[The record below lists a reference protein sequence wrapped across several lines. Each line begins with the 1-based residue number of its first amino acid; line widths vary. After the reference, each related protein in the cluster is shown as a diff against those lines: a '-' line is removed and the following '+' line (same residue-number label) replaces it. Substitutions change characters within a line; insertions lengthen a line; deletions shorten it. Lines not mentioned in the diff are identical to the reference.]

1 MDQKTELLYK
11 VVSLIV
17 KENINN
23 QVFSTQSTLD
33 FYREIEDKTD
43 EDHNKIARLEKG
55 VKSLSS
61 PEYVQEAENIL
72 VEEYSRLP
80 LSSLQFLYES
90 IMLEV
95 HMAEIGLT
103 LAPRMLKLQED
114 VIYGTAQKK
123 VVH

>member
-43 EDHNKIARLEKG
+43 EDNNKIARLEKG

-61 PEYVQEAENIL
+61 PEYAQEAENIL
-72 VEEYSRLP
+72 AEEYSRLP

>member
-61 PEYVQEAENIL
+61 PEYAQEAENIL

>member
-43 EDHNKIARLEKG
+43 EDNNKVARLEKG

-61 PEYVQEAENIL
+61 PEYAQEAENIL
-72 VEEYSRLP
+72 AEEYSRLP

>member
-61 PEYVQEAENIL
+61 PEYAQEAENIL
-72 VEEYSRLP
+72 AEEYSRLP

-95 HMAEIGLT
+95 HMSEIGLT

>member
-23 QVFSTQSTLD
+23 QVFSTQATLD

-55 VKSLSS
+55 VESLSS
-61 PEYVQEAENIL
+61 PEYAQEAENIL

-103 LAPRMLKLQED
+103 LAPRMFKLQED
-114 VIYGTAQKK
+114 VIYGTAQKR

>member
-43 EDHNKIARLEKG
+43 EDNNKIARLEKG

-61 PEYVQEAENIL
+61 PEYAQEAENIL